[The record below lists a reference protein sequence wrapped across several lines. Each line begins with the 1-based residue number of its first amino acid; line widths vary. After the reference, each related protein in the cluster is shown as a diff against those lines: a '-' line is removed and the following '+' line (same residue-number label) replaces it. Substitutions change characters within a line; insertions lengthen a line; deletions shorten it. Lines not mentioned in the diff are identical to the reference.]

1 MKIDDLK
8 DKKVAIWG
16 LGIEGKA
23 VLKKLNETYKNKEI
37 IIINDKDIPQEKD
50 KNGNNIYLLDL
61 LKDIDVVIRSPG
73 VSIYKPEIIY
83 AKKEYKTTF
92 ITEKTLFFG
101 EIENSKVKTI
111 AFTGTKGKTTTSTFC
126 AYILEKLGYKTL
138 LVGNM
143 GVPTMEILDE
153 VKNNDYVV
161 LEISSYQA
169 SDLLMFPE
177 TAVLLSLFHDHVAW
191 HLTYENYY
199 KDKVNLLSGA
209 KNKIVNAVNEKCM
222 EYTKQFNDR
231 ILFNVDNSIHYFD
244 GYFYDGDKKLFSSKN
259 MKLIGEHNY
268 QNLCG
273 ALTALKVNGI
283 DLSKIKQE
291 YLDNFSPVEHRLEII
306 NKNNII
312 FVNDSISTIPEASI
326 ACFKAFKDKNIYAIL
341 GGYDKKNDINE
352 LITYITNNSNIKF
365 IALIGD
371 VKENLSNALKEKG
384 YNNYQICNDMKDSV
398 NLLYNKALLNIDSV
412 IAMSPGHAS
421 YGLYNNFEERGKDFK
436 EIVNNL

>member
-1 MKIDDLK
+1 MKISDLK

-16 LGIEGKA
+16 LGVEGKA
-23 VLKKLNETYKNKEI
+23 VLKKLNETYKDKEI

-50 KNGNNIYLLDL
+50 KNGNNIYLLNL
-61 LKDIDVVIRSPG
+61 LKDLDIVIRSPG
-73 VSIYKPEIIY
+73 VSIYKSEIVY
-83 AKKEYKTTF
+83 AKKEYNTMF

-101 EIENSKVKTI
+101 EIEGNNVKTI
-111 AFTGTKGKTTTSTFC
+111 AITGTKGKTTTSTFC

-143 GVPTMEILDE
+143 GVPTIEILDE
-153 VKNNDYVV
+153 AKSSDYVV

-199 KDKVNLLSGA
+199 KDKVNLLSGT
-209 KNKIVNAVNEKCM
+209 KNKIVNAINEKCM
-222 EYTKQFNDR
+222 EYTEKFKDR
-231 ILFNVDNSIHYFD
+231 ILFNTNNSIHYTD

-273 ALTALKVNGI
+273 ALTALKINGI

-291 YLDNFSPVEHRLEII
+291 YLDNFSPVEHRLETID
-306 NKNNII
+306 KNNII

-326 ACFKAFKDKNIYAIL
+326 ACFKAFKYKNIYAIL

-352 LITYITNNSNIKF
+352 LITYIVNNNIKF

-371 VKENLSNALKEKG
+371 VKENLANALKTKG
-384 YNNYQICNDMKDSV
+384 YNNYQICSDMKESV
-398 NLLYNKALLNIDSV
+398 ELLYNKAILDKDAV

-421 YGLYNNFEERGKDFK
+421 YGLYNNFEERGQDFK